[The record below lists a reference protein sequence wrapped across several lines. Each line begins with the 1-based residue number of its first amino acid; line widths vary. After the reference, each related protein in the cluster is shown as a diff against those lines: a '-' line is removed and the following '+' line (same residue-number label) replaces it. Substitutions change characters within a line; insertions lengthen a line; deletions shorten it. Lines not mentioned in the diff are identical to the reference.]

1 RNVRSA
7 SRLDR
12 GLGFG
17 RSHAG
22 GSYVVVVVLGGDDDW
37 LGVPLLG
44 PSGVVDGDSVE
55 LDGGAGWC
63 DSLGSTD
70 SGVEDSTGSV
80 DGASDCGT
88 ASGSSPGQ
96 QPKKHH
102 GRTVREADALPMRAA
117 TVTLFEKP
125 PWESGTS

>member
-1 RNVRSA
+1 MRSA
-7 SRLDR
+7 SRFDR

-22 GSYVVVVVLGGDDDW
+22 GFFVVVVVLGGDDDW
-37 LGVPLLG
+37 LGVPLRG
-44 PSGVVDGDSVE
+44 PSGVDGGAAGELDGGVWGD
-55 LDGGAGWC
+55 LDGGAGWGA
-63 DSLGSTD
+63 SLGPPD
-70 SGVEDSTGSV
+70 SGGEASTGSV

-102 GRTVREADALPMRAA
+102 GR
-117 TVTLFEKP
+117 
-125 PWESGTS
+125 